1 MTDVRDP
8 SAPAPSR
15 HARRTR
21 DTRETQIRC
30 DVLVDGIGRADIQVP
45 LPFLRHM
52 LEAYT
57 KYSGMDVTLS
67 GRGDVDVDAHH
78 LVEDCGLVLGAA
90 LSEAL
95 GERRG
100 IRRFGEAH
108 APLDEAL
115 VRCVLDFGNRPFVV
129 YEMAPLNERGARIND
144 FDLSLLGEFVRALA
158 QTAGITLH
166 LDYLRGDNLH
176 HIAEAAF
183 KAMGLATRQALARSG
198 SDVPSTKGVLG

>member
-1 MTDVRDP
+1 MTDVRDQQ
-8 SAPAPSR
+8 APAALR

-21 DTRETQIRC
+21 DTRETQISC
-30 DVLVDGIGRADIQVP
+30 EVLVDGSGKADIELP

-52 LEAYT
+52 LESFT
-57 KYSGMDVTLS
+57 KYSGMDVTLH
-67 GRGDVDVDAHH
+67 GRGDVEVDAHH

-90 LSEAL
+90 MSEAL
-95 GERRG
+95 GDRRG

-115 VRCVLDFGNRPFVV
+115 VRCVLDFSNRPFVV
-129 YEMAPLNERGARIND
+129 YEVAPLQERGARINE

-158 QTAGITLH
+158 QTGGITLH

-176 HIAEAAF
+176 HIAEAGF
-183 KAMGLATRQALARSG
+183 KAMGLATRRALARAG

>member
-1 MTDVRDP
+1 MTDVRNT
-8 SAPAPSR
+8 AMPAASR

-21 DTRETQIRC
+21 DTRETQITC
-30 DVLVDGIGRADIQVP
+30 EVLVDGSGRADIEVP

-57 KYSGMDVTLS
+57 KYSGMDVTLR

-78 LVEDCGLVLGAA
+78 LVEDCGLVLGAT

-95 GERRG
+95 GDRRG

-115 VRCVLDFGNRPFVV
+115 VRCVLDFSNRPYVV
-129 YEMAPLNERGARIND
+129 YEMAPLHERGARIND

-176 HIAEAAF
+176 HIAEAGF
-183 KAMGLATRQALARSG
+183 KGMGLATRHALARAG
-198 SDVPSTKGVLG
+198 ADVPSTKGVL